1 MNIPNFWTIRD
12 YLHAVGH
19 YKWRA
24 MAFFAV
30 TMLVATLYLCF
41 APRQYAS
48 EAKLFVRVARENAAL
63 DPTLTRG
70 ETMAVTSSSR
80 EEEMNSI
87 VEHLRCRYILERT
100 LAKLDPDAANTDPE
114 AREEALI
121 ALGDSLYVASPRS
134 STVVAVQG
142 RARSAERAQ
151 KIVAAAVDVY
161 MEEHMRISRSQTSYQ
176 FFTDQSKHLDDQL
189 ETAQGALRDGKNKA
203 GIGSIEDRRS
213 AVEGQI
219 NAVEGQIHQ
228 VGAALAAADAK
239 VLALNAVICRLPE
252 PLLKQMVGG
261 MPNDGL
267 AGMRGQLFQ
276 LQVQEEEVR
285 SKYTGLHPIAAAVHE
300 QVQEVTQ
307 TLNHEEPD
315 RAHLISAISA
325 QDTANQASLAAQKQ
339 NLLAQ
344 LSFLKTSLATLNDDE
359 VRIAKL
365 TRNARQIETQYLA
378 CAENKEQARMDQALR
393 IERISNISIIQPATL
408 AVLPVHP
415 RKALTLVLAA
425 LGGMLGGVLIAL
437 ISEQSQSNPV
447 RR

>member
-219 NAVEGQIHQ
+219 NAVEVQIPFLQRVLNGSFQLLPIMMRDQSPHVAQ
-228 VGAALAAADAK
+228 ILGK
-239 VLALNAVICRLPE
+239 VLAQTLAGHAFLLVASTDLSHFYTQQQANLLDAAMLEQIAAFSPE
-252 PLLKQMVGG
+252 GLFEVESQGKGFAC
-261 MPNDGL
+261 GL
-267 AGMRGQLFQ
+267 A
-276 LQVQEEEVR
+276 
-285 SKYTGLHPIAAAVHE
+285 P
-300 QVQEVTQ
+300 
-307 TLNHEEPD
+307 
-315 RAHLISAISA
+315 
-325 QDTANQASLAAQKQ
+325 
-339 NLLAQ
+339 
-344 LSFLKTSLATLNDDE
+344 LATVLW
-359 VRIAKL
+359 A
-365 TRNARQIETQYLA
+365 ARGLGANRVQVLHHATSGDVTGDFSSVVGYGAAIIV
-378 CAENKEQARMDQALR
+378 KE
-393 IERISNISIIQPATL
+393 
-408 AVLPVHP
+408 
-415 RKALTLVLAA
+415 
-425 LGGMLGGVLIAL
+425 
-437 ISEQSQSNPV
+437 
-447 RR
+447 

>member
-24 MAFFAV
+24 VAFFAM
-30 TMLVATLYLCF
+30 TMLAATLYLCF

-48 EAKLFVRVARENAAL
+48 ESKLFVRVARENAAL

-70 ETMAVTSSSR
+70 ETMAVASSR

-100 LAKLDPDAANTDPE
+100 LAKLDPDAAADPE

-142 RARSAERAQ
+142 RARSAERAR
-151 KIVAAAVDVY
+151 KIVATAVDVY

-176 FFTDQSKHLDDQL
+176 FFTDQSKHLDEQL

-267 AGMRGQLFQ
+267 AAMRGQLFQ
-276 LQVQEEEVR
+276 LQVLEEEVR
-285 SKYTGLHPIAAAVHE
+285 SKYTGSHPVAAAVHQ

-315 RAHLISAISA
+315 RAQLIAAISA
-325 QDTANQASLAAQKQ
+325 QDTANQASLAAQEHSLQ
-339 NLLAQ
+339 HQ
-344 LSFLKTSLATLNDDE
+344 LGLLKTSLATLNDDE

-393 IERISNISIIQPATL
+393 SERISNISIIQPATL
-408 AVLPVHP
+408 AILPVHP
-415 RKALTLVLAA
+415 RKFLTLFLAA